1 MKKKISYKKKNKNS
15 ILGKKDKNKLKK
27 IKEYL
32 QKNKKQVGGTNENDN
47 SGEVTNNSG
56 GNRTNNSGDNATNNS
71 EGNGGNGSN
80 NNNPINNQNAEAAAA
95 DAKDAEQVAKRA
107 QGLKEEWKEELSKP
121 KIQLLSELALY
132 AMYTVAGAF
141 IYYPSFLVNF
151 PNATLENIIPTE
163 GGCKTLLGNELLCRR
178 KIKCFLKKCS
188 ILEDPD

>member
-32 QKNKKQVGGTNENDN
+32 KKNKKQVGGNNANDN
-47 SGEVTNNSG
+47 NG
-56 GNRTNNSGDNATNNS
+56 GNMMNNNANNNSGDN
-71 EGNGGNGSN
+71 EGN
-80 NNNPINNQNAEAAAA
+80 NNNSTNNQNAEANAA
-95 DAKDAEQVAKRA
+95 DAKEAEQVAKRA

-121 KIQLLSELALY
+121 KIQLLAELALY

-151 PNATLENIIPTE
+151 PNY
-163 GGCKTLLGNELLCRR
+163 
-178 KIKCFLKKCS
+178 S
-188 ILEDPD
+188 IYFRY